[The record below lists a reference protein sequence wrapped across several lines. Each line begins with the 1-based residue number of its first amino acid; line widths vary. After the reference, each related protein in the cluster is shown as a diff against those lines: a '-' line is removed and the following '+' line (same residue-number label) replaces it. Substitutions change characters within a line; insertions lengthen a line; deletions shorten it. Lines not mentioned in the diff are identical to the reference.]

1 MGAFK
6 AVAPGEITPLLFH
19 RVDGKREEKEEEAP
33 ALKDV
38 KPPLAHWSSLLP
50 AVALGFT
57 SLAIVIP
64 VLPHL
69 KLQYFH
75 GDYSLLTT
83 WQSR

>member
-1 MGAFK
+1 MLIALPWMGAFK
-6 AVAPGEITPLLFH
+6 AVAPGEITPLLE
-19 RVDGKREEKEEEAP
+19 GKREEKEEEA
-33 ALKDV
+33 
-38 KPPLAHWSSLLP
+38 PPLAHWSSLLP
-50 AVALGFT
+50 AVVLGFT

-75 GDYSLLTT
+75 GDYGLLTT